1 MTRTASLGLR
11 IVALALVLF
20 VVLPVA
26 AALTGVASAEAPKTG
41 ASTPESSAGTAFL
54 ALTAFCL
61 LTAAVCSWLIARST
75 LFGWRLAG
83 ALFLVYFGLGTFML
97 QVESVIFLPRQL
109 PPGFVTR
116 LFAMGALIG
125 LVFAPAAVWIHGRR
139 RPPVA
144 APPGTTSGLHLSSGE
159 WAVRLGWL
167 AAAYVALYFLA
178 GYYIAYSN
186 PDVVAYYDD
195 VRADNFVAGMQRV
208 WVSMPW
214 LFAVQAL
221 RGLLWVA
228 FVLPFIV
235 SFQGRSW
242 ELPLLVGCTYGVWL
256 VTLFAPNPYMPESV
270 RMSHFVE
277 TGSSNFVF
285 GCLVGASFVR
295 ARRAKPDR
303 APAAPI
309 APIPA

>member
-1 MTRTASLGLR
+1 MRRTASLGLR
-11 IVALALVLF
+11 ILALALVLF

-26 AALTGVASAEAPKTG
+26 AALTGVAAAEAPKSG
-41 ASTPESSAGTAFL
+41 ASTSESSAGTALIAL
-54 ALTAFCL
+54 AASSL

-97 QVESVIFLPRQL
+97 QVESVIFLPRHL

-116 LFAMGALIG
+116 LFAMGALIA

-144 APPGTTSGLHLSSGE
+144 AAPGASGLHLSPGE

-178 GYYIAYSN
+178 GYYIAYAN
-186 PDVVAYYDD
+186 PEVVAYYDD
-195 VRADNFVAGMQRV
+195 VRAGSFVAGMHRV

-221 RGLLWVA
+221 RGMLWVA

-235 SFQGRSW
+235 SFQGRSS
-242 ELPLLVGCTYGVWL
+242 ELPLLVGCAYSVWL

-277 TGSSNFVF
+277 TTSSNFVF
-285 GCLVGASFVR
+285 GCLVGAFFAR
-295 ARRAKPDR
+295 ARRAKTDR
-303 APAAPI
+303 LPT